1 MGLKKILK
9 KVGKAAVGA
18 GAVYLAAKGLG
29 KKSANADVEGGRG
42 ANLRGILKAAMPG
55 NLSKSAG
62 PYKDSVG
69 TGMNRKKWKNF
80 YDDSAGQGL
89 KKGGRAGYKSGG
101 SVGAAKRG
109 FGKEIK

>member
-18 GAVYLAAKGLG
+18 GLAYAAAKGLG
-29 KKSANADVEGGRG
+29 KKSKTADVEGGRG

-62 PYKDSVG
+62 PYKDAVG
-69 TGMNRKKWKNF
+69 QGMNRKNWKNW
-80 YDDSAGQGL
+80 YDDSAGA
-89 KKGGRAGYKSGG
+89 KDGGRMGYKSGG
-101 SVGAAKRG
+101 AAKRG
-109 FGKEIK
+109 VSPILLKGKR